1 MRTQAV
7 KYLETVILLQT
18 YTEEDSMKKPNEF
31 SLDDV
36 PMALKIAKR
45 RRLEDEAVWVL
56 NLIKINSCYAKF
68 LTISVQP

>member
-1 MRTQAV
+1 MGKFSLIVSRRDVNYTLNLSVRTQAV

-36 PMALKIAKR
+36 PMALKVAKR
-45 RRLEDEAVWVL
+45 RRLEDEAV
-56 NLIKINSCYAKF
+56 
-68 LTISVQP
+68 

>member
-1 MRTQAV
+1 VYNFSVRTQAV

-36 PMALKIAKR
+36 PMALKVAKR
-45 RRLEDEAVWVL
+45 RRLEDEAV
-56 NLIKINSCYAKF
+56 
-68 LTISVQP
+68 